1 MTINTIDNPLL
12 RPAYR
17 WRLLIILFLTNTLSF
32 TDRAIMAV
40 VVEPM
45 RHELGLTDPQLGL
58 LQGLAFACIYALIG
72 IPIGRL
78 AERKDR
84 RRIIAVAILV
94 FSAATGLCGFATS
107 FGTLFLLRV
116 MVGAGEGGFMAPA
129 TSLVADHYRPERRA
143 GALAILLCGTP
154 VGFLVGSVIGGQIT
168 QHFGWRETFFAMSV
182 PGLLMAA
189 LLVYAIQEPPRGLAE
204 GRVSEKIAPPP
215 LMAVLRH
222 LFGQPGFR
230 HVLIGAVVLTCGAN
244 AIGQFQVSFFARV
257 HHLPIGQAAATS
269 GLISFFSLAPGML
282 IGGNV
287 VDRIQRHDERW
298 YAWWSAIGAAIAAIF
313 YSAGFL
319 QTSVPVGVA
328 LIVVGGVFLFFH
340 FAPCYAVVQLIA
352 GVRMRASA
360 IAIYG
365 VFLGI
370 LGSGLGPT
378 MTGLVSGYVSS
389 RNFTEGSFAA
399 LCPGGRGQVAGS
411 AIDAACRA
419 AAADGMRTAMLTA
432 TLFMAWGAIH
442 FLLASRHIRQA
453 LAAGRAVSGT
463 AA

>member
-1 MTINTIDNPLL
+1 VTINTIDHPLL
-12 RPAYR
+12 RSAYR

-32 TDRAIMAV
+32 TDRAIMSV

-45 RHELGLTDPQLGL
+45 RHELGLSDFQIGL

-78 AERKDR
+78 AERSDR

-107 FGTLFLLRV
+107 FGMLFLLRV

-129 TSLVADHYRPERRA
+129 TSLVADHYRPDRRA
-143 GALAILLCGTP
+143 GALAVLLCGTP
-154 VGFLVGSVIGGQIT
+154 CGFLVGAMIGGQIA
-168 QHFGWRETFFAMSV
+168 QHWGWRWTFLTMSI
-182 PGLLMAA
+182 PGLIMAA
-189 LLVYAIQEPPRGLAE
+189 LLIFLLKEPPRGLAE
-204 GRVSEKIAPPP
+204 GGVKDSKAPPPP

-230 HVLIGAVVLTCGAN
+230 HVLIAAVLLTCGAN
-244 AIGQFQVSFFARV
+244 AIGQFQVSFFART
-257 HHLPIGQAAATS
+257 HGLPLAQAGAAS
-269 GLISFFSLAPGML
+269 GMISFFSLAPGML

-287 VDRIQRHDERW
+287 VDRIQRRDERW
-298 YAWWSAIGAAIAAIF
+298 YVWGPSIGAIVGAVFFA
-313 YSAGFL
+313 AGFL
-319 QTSVPVGVA
+319 QPTVPAAIA
-328 LIVVGGVFLFFH
+328 LIVIGGIFLFFH

-360 IAIYG
+360 VAIYG

-378 MTGLVSGYVSS
+378 MTGIVSS
-389 RNFTEGSFAA
+389 AVSRAHFAGGRFEA
-399 LCPGGRGQVAGS
+399 LCPGGRAHEMGS
-411 AIDAACRA
+411 ALDAACRA

-453 LAAGRAVSGT
+453 LAAGRAAS
-463 AA
+463 A